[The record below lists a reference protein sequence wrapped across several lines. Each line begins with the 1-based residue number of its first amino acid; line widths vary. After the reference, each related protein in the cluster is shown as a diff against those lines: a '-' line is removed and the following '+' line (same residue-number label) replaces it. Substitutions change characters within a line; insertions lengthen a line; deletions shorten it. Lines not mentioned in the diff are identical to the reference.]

1 MSHVGVVV
9 SDLERSVEWLGR
21 ALGGAAGPIVDVP
34 EAGARTCHVSLG
46 DATLEIIQGPAPE
59 DASYARPNDEVGGF
73 HVCVAVPD
81 AHAAVEHL
89 GEIGVA
95 TSTPPVEMLPNL
107 WACYFRDPEGIQFQ
121 LIQQGEARGL
131 HHFAF
136 NVSDL
141 DASLDWYERMFGL
154 RPVMRSQASG
164 EHISG
169 MFEVS
174 ASSYEFALLA
184 IGGIQLELMAWGK
197 GTAPSPSKIIEPGAW
212 HIALEVDDIE
222 AVIER
227 ARTLAPD
234 DIVVSAGGQSGRGK
248 DQVMFLA
255 DPDGFTLQLVRASR
269 AERVDAGSPKPNN
282 AISRLPP
289 HAPRG
294 LEPRTFG
301 SVGPLVASRLSRP
314 FVKGERGDSNPRPP
328 GPQPGAL
335 PTELRPPE
343 TRPV

>member
-1 MSHVGVVV
+1 MAIEAALGSANRVSHVGVVV

-34 EAGARTCHVSLG
+34 EAGARRCHVSLG
-46 DATLEIIQGPAPE
+46 DATLEIIQGPPA
-59 DASYARPNDEVGGF
+59 DASHARPNDEVGGF
-73 HVCVAVPD
+73 HVCVAVAD
-81 AHAAVEHL
+81 AHAAVKHL

-121 LIQQGEARGL
+121 LIQQGQARGL

-164 EHISG
+164 EHIPA
-169 MFEVS
+169 MFGVN

-197 GTAPSPSKIIEPGAW
+197 GTSRSPSKIIEPGVW
-212 HIALEVDDIE
+212 HIAFEVDDIE
-222 AVIER
+222 SVIER

-234 DIVVSAGGQSGRGK
+234 DVVVRAAGESGQAK
-248 DQVMFLA
+248 DQVMFLS
-255 DPDGFTLQLVRASR
+255 DPDGFTLQLVQ
-269 AERVDAGSPKPNN
+269 G
-282 AISRLPP
+282 I
-289 HAPRG
+289 
-294 LEPRTFG
+294 
-301 SVGPLVASRLSRP
+301 
-314 FVKGERGDSNPRPP
+314 
-328 GPQPGAL
+328 
-335 PTELRPPE
+335 
-343 TRPV
+343 